1 MKFKPVKAI
10 EKDKNGNLVFNL
22 AADAANAD
30 WIRAARLARR
40 AEAGDEEAAKE
51 LKRLQE
57 TPMVQIIEDDET
69 D

>member
-1 MKFKPVKAI
+1 MKFKPVKAV
-10 EKDKNGNLVFNL
+10 EKDKNGNLVLNL
-22 AADAANAD
+22 ASNAANDD

-51 LKRLQE
+51 LKCLQE
-57 TPMVQIIEDDET
+57 TPMMQIIEDDET

>member
-30 WIRAARLARR
+30 WIRAARLAHR